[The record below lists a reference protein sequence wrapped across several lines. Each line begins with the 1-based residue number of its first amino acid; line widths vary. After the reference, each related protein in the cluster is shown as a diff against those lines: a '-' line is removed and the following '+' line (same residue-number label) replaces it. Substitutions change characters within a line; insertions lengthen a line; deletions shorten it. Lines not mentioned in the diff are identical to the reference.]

1 MASVLKGAFRKGAK
15 GLRAL
20 FRRGVNYTPFLHSTL
35 PQHMCRCHFSLFYT
49 HHQRSHL
56 PRQLVLIFDMCADC
70 HIVAATCVLPS
81 TLLNV
86 LVVGGTVSTFVV
98 PMALLII
105 TIPPLAFAHP
115 HDIRAAAL

>member
-1 MASVLKGAFRKGAK
+1 
-15 GLRAL
+15 
-20 FRRGVNYTPFLHSTL
+20 
-35 PQHMCRCHFSLFYT
+35 MCRCHFSLFYT

-98 PMALLII
+98 PMVLLII

-115 HDIRAAAL
+115 HAIRAAALMRLNFELMCHVKLCAPLLDGLWVLFVPRR